1 MQIQEGMEPS
11 RVESA
16 IRWQWPAIKTLQER
30 FFPSLQDFKPLIIV
44 YANQQSYKEASQHLP
59 ENALAHYDRSR
70 RAIHVSVDAEPE
82 VWQHEMS
89 HLYLDELSD
98 DMPFWFQEGLARLL
112 QNYNTKRPPCSEQS
126 ILPEFRTWV
135 EKNPDALYM
144 ETLNLP
150 EGIDFIWQ

>member
-1 MQIQEGMEPS
+1 MEPS

-70 RAIHVSVDAEPE
+70 RAI
-82 VWQHEMS
+82 
-89 HLYLDELSD
+89 
-98 DMPFWFQEGLARLL
+98 
-112 QNYNTKRPPCSEQS
+112 
-126 ILPEFRTWV
+126 
-135 EKNPDALYM
+135 
-144 ETLNLP
+144 
-150 EGIDFIWQ
+150 